1 MFRNYIKTAFRNIV
15 KSKFY
20 SSLNIIGLAVGL
32 ATCLLIL
39 VYVLDEL
46 SYDRYNAN
54 ADRIFRVNNEIKF
67 GNNHLDLAVCAALQ
81 GSTMVREMPQIE
93 QYTRLKW
100 HGNLHFRKGSENL
113 SEGRVA
119 FADSTL
125 FDVFTL
131 PVISGNART
140 ALKDYHSLVI
150 TETIAKKYFNNT
162 DVVGKTMVINDTA
175 NYKITAVIKDI
186 PKQSHFNFDVFV
198 PMVED
203 IRK

>member
-20 SSLNIIGLAVGL
+20 SSLNIIGLAAGL

-54 ADRIFRVNNEIKF
+54 ADRVFRVNNEIKF

-93 QYTRLKW
+93 QYTRLN
-100 HGNLHFRKGSENL
+100 GTEIYISEK
-113 SEGRVA
+113 EV
-119 FADSTL
+119 
-125 FDVFTL
+125 
-131 PVISGNART
+131 
-140 ALKDYHSLVI
+140 
-150 TETIAKKYFNNT
+150 
-162 DVVGKTMVINDTA
+162 KT
-175 NYKITAVIKDI
+175 
-186 PKQSHFNFDVFV
+186 
-198 PMVED
+198 
-203 IRK
+203 